1 MREIDHDSYDLSEG
15 RKTHLQ
21 GASTIQV
28 RKYLK
33 KRLRAS
39 QKVFIVEEDGYKF
52 NVTRKYQRMANN
64 Q

>member
-1 MREIDHDSYDLSEG
+1 MKEVDRDSYDLSQG

-28 RKYLK
+28 RKYLRT
-33 KRLRAS
+33 RLRAS

-52 NVTRKYQRMANN
+52 NVTRQYQRSVRKR
-64 Q
+64 